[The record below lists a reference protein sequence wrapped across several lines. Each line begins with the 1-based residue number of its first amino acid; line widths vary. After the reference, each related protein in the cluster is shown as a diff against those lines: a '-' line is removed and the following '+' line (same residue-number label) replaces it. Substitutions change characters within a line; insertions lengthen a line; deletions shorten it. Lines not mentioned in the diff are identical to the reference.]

1 MHHVFCLRPMTE
13 GTTGMSRKTLM
24 TIGAMTVAA
33 LSLFAFIWN
42 SAQHQVRPPRDSR
55 DIRQAGGLVDAV
67 SNAAG
72 EKMFHVDMEWQRLHL
87 PMSERL
93 SLKHAIYQA
102 SLTERARVQAS
113 DYTSPFNPAALDQD
127 IPGRSENEK
136 KLYEALDQRIHQ
148 QLQKDERLHLSSSE
162 LDRRVDAMNKAG
174 EAEINL
180 NGVSH

>member
-1 MHHVFCLRPMTE
+1 
-13 GTTGMSRKTLM
+13 
-24 TIGAMTVAA
+24 
-33 LSLFAFIWN
+33 
-42 SAQHQVRPPRDSR
+42 
-55 DIRQAGGLVDAV
+55 
-67 SNAAG
+67 
-72 EKMFHVDMEWQRLHL
+72 MFHVDMEWQRLHL